1 MFLCGPDILQETRE
15 IMKERLFETMLAGF
29 GIMVT
34 LMLAGFGLML
44 TLQMFTMSQMNDIDR
59 RVAHMEGMNSFRERC
74 VAKQI
79 EE

>member
-1 MFLCGPDILQETRE
+1 MRD
-15 IMKERLFETMLAGF
+15 KLFETMMAGF

-34 LMLAGFGLML
+34 LILAGFGLML

-74 VAKQI
+74 VVKQM
-79 EE
+79 ESE